1 MGAKAPEKEGTMSKQ
16 QLEEKFNQM
25 RQTAIDSNEP
35 TAFVLAEWQDG
46 LEIDSFSMQKF
57 IEESGDEAVIRALE
71 EMKFYGWRQWLIDIV
86 SEQFISEPNAFE
98 LAWDSRA
105 FYHEQRNETGT
116 AGN

>member
-1 MGAKAPEKEGTMSKQ
+1 MNKQ
-16 QLEEKFNQM
+16 HLQKKFNQM
-25 RQTAIDSNEP
+25 RQAAIDSNEP

-57 IEESGDEAVIRALE
+57 IEESGDEAVIRALK
-71 EMKFYGWRQWLIDIV
+71 EMKSYGWRQWLIDIV
-86 SEQFISEPNAFE
+86 GEQFISEPDAFE

-105 FYHEQRNETGT
+105 FYHEQRNEAGP

>member
-1 MGAKAPEKEGTMSKQ
+1 MSKQ

-25 RQTAIDSNEP
+25 RRTAIDNNEP
-35 TAFVLAEWQDG
+35 TALVLVEHNDSNLLPQ
-46 LEIDSFSMQKF
+46 LVIDSFSMQKF

-86 SEQFISEPNAFE
+86 SEQFISEPNAFGV
-98 LAWDSRA
+98 AWDSRA
-105 FYHEQRNETGT
+105 FYHEQRNEAAT